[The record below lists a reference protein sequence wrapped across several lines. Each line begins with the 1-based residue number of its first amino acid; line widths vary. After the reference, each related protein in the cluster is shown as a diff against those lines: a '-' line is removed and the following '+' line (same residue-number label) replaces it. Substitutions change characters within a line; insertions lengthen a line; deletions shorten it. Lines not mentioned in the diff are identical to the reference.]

1 MAIMKFK
8 VRNQSPIV
16 ICIVD
21 NHHICQSGWAREVS
35 VNLSDQMVYKFAG
48 SKHDVFIDSDEDALL
63 KEASL
68 CNYTHA
74 VIIASGTSF
83 KLNDKIFNAIEEKCN
98 TDFAL
103 AGHILDRKESY
114 YELHH
119 QFYIVRL
126 SDYRELNCPLVGKES
141 DTPHT
146 KIEPYRSTENVHDDY
161 VPLWIKQGHTVKQYA
176 KLMHGW
182 NLITEFLNRDKVIV
196 DIGTNIRDVQY
207 ITTGIGVN
215 WIKNLERFG
224 FKEDTT
230 VTFTD
235 VNPNCLQFMKK
246 MVTDWDGTDYGL
258 LYKEF
263 IEPLVPNGPIRTTDS
278 YYNLAQEQ
286 WVSFKSQFSN
296 WDTLWNNIKRLKY
309 NFVLINFTA
318 SYNLDWI
325 DCNKSTFMNVSDL
338 FNYTPFVFNTS
349 LKYRIACEN
358 RLIESVKEKDPN
370 IHLLFSSRAASG
382 FNGPSHYYGK
392 VSTFELTDINKLNAP
407 PWHTNDWKSLRILR

>member
-1 MAIMKFK
+1 
-8 VRNQSPIV
+8 
-16 ICIVD
+16 
-21 NHHICQSGWAREVS
+21 
-35 VNLSDQMVYKFAG
+35 
-48 SKHDVFIDSDEDALL
+48 
-63 KEASL
+63 
-68 CNYTHA
+68 
-74 VIIASGTSF
+74 
-83 KLNDKIFNAIEEKCN
+83 
-98 TDFAL
+98 
-103 AGHILDRKESY
+103 
-114 YELHH
+114 
-119 QFYIVRL
+119 
-126 SDYRELNCPLVGKES
+126 
-141 DTPHT
+141 
-146 KIEPYRSTENVHDDY
+146 
-161 VPLWIKQGHTVKQYA
+161 
-176 KLMHGW
+176 MHGW

-196 DIGTNIRDVQY
+196 DIGTNIRDVKKYLYYEYDHVFIKELPELYYHLFFGANFVPSWNSDTIKEIDFSNVDQY
-207 ITTGIGVN
+207 ITTGTGVN